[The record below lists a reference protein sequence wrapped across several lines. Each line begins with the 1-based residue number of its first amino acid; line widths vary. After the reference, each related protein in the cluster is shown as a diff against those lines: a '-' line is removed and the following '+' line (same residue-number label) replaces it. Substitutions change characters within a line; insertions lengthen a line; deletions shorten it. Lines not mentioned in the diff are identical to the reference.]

1 VERKNDKKYLLF
13 YKVESL
19 IDVSYLLLIGRLVF
33 ENKPLVEIMVRKGI
47 IIGEKSSQAKRVG
60 TKSSFGITIG

>member
-1 VERKNDKKYLLF
+1 
-13 YKVESL
+13 
-19 IDVSYLLLIGRLVF
+19 VF

-47 IIGEKSSQAKRVG
+47 TIGEKSSQAKRVG

>member
-19 IDVSYLLLIGRLVF
+19 IDMSYLLLIGRLVF
-33 ENKPLVEIMVRKGI
+33 ENKPLVEIIVKKGI
-47 IIGEKSSQAKRVG
+47 TISEKSNQAKRVG

>member
-1 VERKNDKKYLLF
+1 MERKNDKKYLLF

-47 IIGEKSSQAKRVG
+47 TIGENSQAKRVG

>member
-1 VERKNDKKYLLF
+1 VERKNDKQYLLF

-19 IDVSYLLLIGRLVF
+19 VGVSYLLLIGRLVF

-47 IIGEKSSQAKRVG
+47 TIGEKSSQAKRVG
-60 TKSSFGITIG
+60 TK